1 MNQELAKNFIEC
13 LIFSASEP
21 MHLKSLEKI
30 LSSHG
35 DFNLKDIM
43 EELIV
48 KDKEVTD
55 EPYKPVYALNAG
67 YQKLT
72 VNKKDTEK
80 LQENN
85 DDETSDI
92 SNDSYDN

>member
-43 EELIV
+43 EELTN
-48 KDKEVTD
+48 E
-55 EPYKPVYALNAG
+55 YK
-67 YQKLT
+67 
-72 VNKKDTEK
+72 NKGVI
-80 LQENN
+80 L
-85 DDETSDI
+85 
-92 SNDSYDN
+92 DSVDNRFFFRT